1 MAEILK
7 TINGQIVNTIGVNET
22 TTIEGQI
29 FTVFGVPAKI
39 IIPVV
44 EEEETEGYGHAVMGV
59 AAGSIAAV
67 MGVATA
73 NVSKVSGV

>member
-7 TINGQIVNTIGVNET
+7 TINGEIVNTIGVNET

-44 EEEETEGYGHAVMGV
+44 EEETEGYGHAVMGV